1 MNATFAF
8 PNANET
14 SMDVHSYVANSDLN
28 AIEALY
34 QQYKQDP
41 QSVDSSW
48 QRFFEGFEFQ
58 RAEFAP
64 LPTGEGISGAVSSEV
79 IKEFK
84 VINLI
89 NGYRQRGHL
98 FTETNPVRERRKHSP
113 TLALENFGLAESD
126 METVFQAGSEIGLGP
141 AKLRD
146 ILAHLKDCYCK
157 HIGVEYMYVRTPERV
172 QWIRER
178 IEAVN
183 KPKFSTEEKKQ
194 FLEMASKAS
203 LFEQYIHRK
212 FVGAKRFSVEGCE
225 AMVPAMDY
233 IVRHGGD
240 LGVKEF
246 VIGMAHRGR
255 LNVLTNIMGKPQ
267 EQVFAEFE
275 GLAFEDEDTFDGDVK
290 YHYGYSNDITT
301 STGNQ
306 VHLTLCPNPSHL
318 EAVNPVV
325 EGLSRAKIDNYLN
338 SEDKIVPV
346 LVHGDAAIAG
356 QGIMYE
362 IVQMALLDGYRTGG
376 TIHIVTNNQVGFTT
390 NYLDGRSST
399 YCTDVAKTTLCP
411 VFHVNADDVE
421 AVIETMKM
429 ALEYRMKFHMD
440 VFVDLLGY
448 RKYGHN
454 EGDEPKF
461 TQPTLYKLIA
471 SHLSLR
477 EIYMNQLIAEGTIDA
492 AYANEVKSG
501 FEAMLDTKLEIAKG
515 MNMAHV
521 KHFMEETWKGFRK
534 ASNADFEHS
543 PATGFDQKKL
553 IAIAKKISTLPA
565 NEKFIAKTAK
575 VFADR
580 LKMVDDNKLDWAMG
594 ELLAYGTLLEEGHP
608 VRISGQDVERGTFSH
623 RHAVVKTDEDQE
635 KEFITLNNISDK
647 QAKLSI
653 FNSLLSEYGVLGFDY
668 GYAFGTPQGLTIWE
682 AQFGDFNNGAQ
693 IIIDQFIS
701 AAEDKW
707 RTMNGITMF
716 LPHGYEGQGSEH
728 SSGRMERFLQL
739 CAELNMV
746 VCNPT
751 TPANHFHLLRRQ
763 VHTEYRKPLVV
774 FTPKKLLR
782 YPKAVS
788 GIEEMAKGTFR
799 EVIADSDVK
808 KKDVDTIV
816 LCSGKVYYDIIE
828 QKEKRGTGANMAVLR
843 IEQLYPLPE
852 NQIREIIAGYGKE
865 CRLIWAQEEPEN
877 MGAWS
882 YMLRMLR
889 DLNLTVV
896 SPAASASPA
905 TGSPK
910 VHEKRM
916 TAMMDRLFSFSAVKA

>member
-1 MNATFAF
+1 
-8 PNANET
+8 
-14 SMDVHSYVANSDLN
+14 MDPHSYLANSDIN
-28 AIEALY
+28 AIESLY
-34 QQYKQDP
+34 QQYKSNP

-64 LPTGEGISGAVSSEV
+64 LPGGEGLGGAVSSEV

-98 FTETNPVRERRKHSP
+98 FTETNPVRERRKHQP
-113 TLALENFGLAESD
+113 TLALENFGLSEQD
-126 METVFQAGSEIGLGP
+126 LDTVFQAGSEVGLGA

-146 ILAHLKDCYCK
+146 ILEHLKNCYCK
-157 HIGVEYMYVRTPERV
+157 HIGIEYMYVRNPERI
-172 QWIRER
+172 QWLRDR
-178 IEAVN
+178 IEAVK
-183 KPKFSTEEKKQ
+183 KPSFSGEEKKQ

-212 FVGAKRFSVEGCE
+212 FIGAKRFSVEGCE
-225 AMVPAMDY
+225 AMVPAIDY
-233 IVRHGGD
+233 MVRLGGD
-240 LGVKEF
+240 MGVKEF

-255 LNVLTNIMGKPQ
+255 LNVLTNIMGKPH

-275 GLAFEDEDTFDGDVK
+275 GLEFEDSDNFDGDVK
-290 YHYGYSNDITT
+290 YHYGYSNDVTT
-301 STGNQ
+301 AGGNQ

-325 EGLSRAKIDNYLN
+325 EGLSRAKIDHYLG

-356 QGIMYE
+356 QGIVYE

-376 TIHIVTNNQVGFTT
+376 TVHIVTNNQVGFTT
-390 NYLDGRSST
+390 NYLDARSST

-421 AVIETMKM
+421 AVIETMKI
-429 ALEYRMKFHMD
+429 ALEYRMKFNMD

-461 TQPTLYKLIA
+461 TQPSLYKLIA
-471 SHLSLR
+471 SHPSLR
-477 EIYMNQLIAEGTIDA
+477 EIYMNQLINEGAIDT
-492 AYANEVKSG
+492 AYADGIKSS
-501 FEAMLDTKLEIAKG
+501 FEAMLDTKLEIAKS
-515 MNMAHV
+515 MKMAHV
-521 KHFMEETWKGFRK
+521 KHFMEETWKDFTR
-534 ASNADFEHS
+534 ASKEDLS
-543 PATGFDQKKL
+543 TPVKTQFDEKKL
-553 IAIAKKISTLPA
+553 KSLASSISTLPVG
-565 NEKFIAKTAK
+565 EKYIAKTAK

-580 LKMVDDNKLDWAMG
+580 LKMIEENKLDWAMG

-608 VRISGQDVERGTFSH
+608 VRVSGQDVERGTFSH

-635 KEFITLNNISDK
+635 KEIITLNLISEK
-647 QAKLSI
+647 QAK
-653 FNSLLSEYGVLGFDY
+653 FTVYNSLLSEYGVLGFDY
-668 GYAFGTPQGLTIWE
+668 GYAFGTPHGLTVWE

-693 IIIDQFIS
+693 IMIDQFIS

-707 RTMNGITMF
+707 RTMNGITLF

-728 SSGRMERFLQL
+728 SSARLERFLQL
-739 CAELNMV
+739 CAELNML

-751 TPANHFHLLRRQ
+751 TPANHFHLIRRQ
-763 VHTEYRKPLVV
+763 VRATYRKPLVV
-774 FTPKKLLR
+774 MTPKKLLR

-788 GIEEMAKGTFR
+788 TLQEMAKGQFQ
-799 EVIADSDVK
+799 EIINDASVK
-808 KKDVDTIV
+808 AKDVNTVV
-816 LCSGKVYYDIIE
+816 LCSGKVYYDILE
-828 QKEKRGTGANMAVLR
+828 QKEKRQTGADMAVVRL
-843 IEQLYPLPE
+843 EQLYPLPE
-852 NQIREIIAGYGKE
+852 EQLRKIIAEYSKAK
-865 CRLIWAQEEPEN
+865 RVIWAQEEPEN
-877 MGAWS
+877 MGAWT
-882 YMLRMLR
+882 YMLRSLR
-889 DLNLTVV
+889 DLNLEVIA
-896 SPAASASPA
+896 PAASASPA
-905 TGSPK
+905 AGSPK

-916 TAMMDRLFSFSAVKA
+916 TAMMDRLFGSLERVLS

>member
-1 MNATFAF
+1 
-8 PNANET
+8 
-14 SMDVHSYVANSDLN
+14 MDPHSYLANSDIN
-28 AIEALY
+28 AIESLY
-34 QQYKQDP
+34 QQYKSNP
-41 QSVDSSW
+41 QSVDGSW

-64 LPTGEGISGAVSSEV
+64 LPSGDGFSGAVSSEV

-98 FTETNPVRERRKHSP
+98 FTETNPVRERRKHQP
-113 TLALENFGLAESD
+113 TLALENFGLSEQD
-126 METVFQAGSEIGLGP
+126 LDTVFQAGNEVGLGP
-141 AKLRD
+141 SKLRD
-146 ILAHLKDCYCK
+146 ILAHLTNSYCK
-157 HIGVEYMYVRTPERV
+157 HIGIEYMYVRNPERI
-172 QWIRER
+172 QWLRER
-178 IEAVN
+178 IEAVK
-183 KPKFSTEEKKQ
+183 KPSFSANEKKQ

-233 IVRHGGD
+233 MVRLGGD
-240 LGVKEF
+240 MGVKEF

-275 GLAFEDEDTFDGDVK
+275 GLEFEDSDNFDGDVK
-290 YHYGYSNDITT
+290 YHYGYSNDVNTAE
-301 STGNQ
+301 GNE

-325 EGLSRAKIDNYLN
+325 EGLSRAKIDHYLQ

-356 QGIMYE
+356 QGIVYE
-362 IVQMALLDGYRTGG
+362 VVQMALLDGYRTGG

-390 NYLDGRSST
+390 NYLDARSST

-421 AVIETMKM
+421 AVIETMKI

-440 VFVDLLGY
+440 VFIDLLGY

-461 TQPTLYKLIA
+461 TQPSLYKLIA
-471 SHLSLR
+471 SHPSLR
-477 EIYMNQLIAEGTIDA
+477 EIYMNQLIAEGTIDQA
-492 AYANEVKSG
+492 FADGLKSS

-515 MNMAHV
+515 MKMAHV
-521 KHFMEETWKGFRK
+521 KHFMEETWKGYTK
-534 ASNADFEHS
+534 ATAEDLSG
-543 PATGFDQKKL
+543 TVKTQFDEKKL
-553 IAIAKKISTLPA
+553 KTIATTISTLPA
-565 NEKFIAKTAK
+565 GEKYIAKTAK

-580 LKMVDDNKLDWAMG
+580 LKMIEENKLDWAMG

-608 VRISGQDVERGTFSH
+608 VRVSGQDVERGTFSH

-635 KEFITLNNISDK
+635 KEIITLNSISSK
-647 QAKLSI
+647 QAK
-653 FNSLLSEYGVLGFDY
+653 FTVYNSLLSEYGVLGFDY
-668 GYAFGTPQGLTIWE
+668 GYAFGTPHGLTIWE

-693 IIIDQFIS
+693 IMIDQFIS

-707 RTMNGITMF
+707 RTMNGITLF

-728 SSGRMERFLQL
+728 SSARLERFLQL
-739 CAELNMV
+739 CAEHNML
-746 VCNPT
+746 VCYPT
-751 TPANHFHLLRRQ
+751 TPANHFHLIRRQ
-763 VHTEYRKPLVV
+763 VHASYRKPLVV
-774 FTPKKLLR
+774 MTPKKLLR
-782 YPKAVS
+782 YSKAVS
-788 GIEEMAKGTFR
+788 TLQEMAKGNFEELIDDAT
-799 EVIADSDVK
+799 VK
-808 KKDVDTIV
+808 AKDVNTVV
-816 LCSGKVYYDIIE
+816 LCSGKVYYDILE
-828 QKEKRGTGANMAVLR
+828 QKEKRQTGADMAVIRL
-843 IEQLYPLPE
+843 EQLYPLPE
-852 NQIREIIAGYGKE
+852 AKLRKVLGEYGKAK
-865 CRLIWAQEEPEN
+865 RIIWAQEEPEN
-877 MGAWS
+877 MGAWT
-882 YMLRMLR
+882 YMLRSLR
-889 DLNLTVV
+889 DLNLEVIA
-896 SPAASASPA
+896 PPASASPA
-905 TGSPK
+905 AGSPK

-916 TAMMDRLFSFSAVKA
+916 NAMMDRLFSFSAVKA

>member
-1 MNATFAF
+1 
-8 PNANET
+8 
-14 SMDVHSYVANSDLN
+14 MDPHSYLANSDIN
-28 AIEALY
+28 AIESLY
-34 QQYKQDP
+34 QQYKSNP

-64 LPTGEGISGAVSSEV
+64 LPGGEGLGGAVSSEV

-98 FTETNPVRERRKHSP
+98 FTETNPVRERRKHQP
-113 TLALENFGLAESD
+113 TLALENFGLSQQD
-126 METVFQAGSEIGLGP
+126 LDTVFQAGSEVGLGA

-146 ILAHLKDCYCK
+146 ILTHLNNCYCK
-157 HIGVEYMYVRTPERV
+157 HIGIEYMYVRNPERIE
-172 QWIRER
+172 WLRER
-178 IEAVN
+178 IEAVK
-183 KPKFSTEEKKQ
+183 KPSFSGEEKKQ

-233 IVRHGGD
+233 MVRLGGD
-240 LGVKEF
+240 MGVKEF

-275 GLAFEDEDTFDGDVK
+275 GLEFEDSDSFDGDVK
-290 YHYGYSNDITT
+290 YHFGYSNDVTT
-301 STGNQ
+301 AGGNQ

-325 EGLSRAKIDNYLN
+325 EGLSRAKIDHYLG

-376 TIHIVTNNQVGFTT
+376 TVHIVTNNQVGFTT
-390 NYLDGRSST
+390 NYLDARSST

-421 AVIETMKM
+421 AVIETMKI

-461 TQPTLYKLIA
+461 TQPSLYKLIA
-471 SHLSLR
+471 SHPSLR
-477 EIYMNQLIAEGTIDA
+477 EIYMNQLIADGTIEPS
-492 AYANEVKSG
+492 YADGLKTS
-501 FEAMLDTKLEIAKG
+501 FEAMLDTKLEIAKS
-515 MNMAHV
+515 MKMANV
-521 KHFMEETWKGFRK
+521 KHFMEETWKGYSK
-534 ASNADFEHS
+534 ATAADLS
-543 PATGFDQKKL
+543 QPVKTQFDEKRLK
-553 IAIAKKISTLPA
+553 AIATSISTLPSG
-565 NEKFIAKTAK
+565 EKYIAKTAK

-580 LKMVDDNKLDWAMG
+580 LKMIEDNKLDWAMG

-608 VRISGQDVERGTFSH
+608 VRVSGQDVERGTFSH

-635 KEFITLNNISDK
+635 KEIITLNAISPK
-647 QAKLSI
+647 QAK
-653 FNSLLSEYGVLGFDY
+653 FTVYNSLLSEYGVLGFDY
-668 GYAFGTPQGLTIWE
+668 GYAFGTPHGLTIWE

-693 IIIDQFIS
+693 IMIDQFIS

-707 RTMNGITMF
+707 RTMNGITLF

-728 SSGRMERFLQL
+728 SSARLERFLQL
-739 CAELNMV
+739 CAELNML

-751 TPANHFHLLRRQ
+751 TPANHFHLIRRQ
-763 VHTEYRKPLVV
+763 VRASYRKPLVV
-774 FTPKKLLR
+774 MTPKKLLR

-788 GIEEMAKGTFR
+788 TLQEMAKGQFH
-799 EVIADSDVK
+799 EIINDASVK
-808 KKDVDTIV
+808 AKDVNTIV
-816 LCSGKVYYDIIE
+816 LCSGKVYYDILE
-828 QKEKRGTGANMAVLR
+828 QKEKRQTGAEMAVVRL
-843 IEQLYPLPE
+843 EQLYPLPE
-852 NQIREIIAGYGKE
+852 EQLRGILAEYSKAKRIV
-865 CRLIWAQEEPEN
+865 WAQEEPEN
-877 MGAWS
+877 MGAWT
-882 YMLRMLR
+882 YMLRSLR
-889 DLNLTVV
+889 DLNLEVIA
-896 SPAASASPA
+896 PPASASPA
-905 TGSPK
+905 AGSPK

-916 TAMMDRLFSFSAVKA
+916 IAMMDRLFNAEAIESER

>member
-1 MNATFAF
+1 
-8 PNANET
+8 
-14 SMDVHSYVANSDLN
+14 MDSHSYLANSDIN
-28 AIEALY
+28 AIESLY
-34 QQYKQDP
+34 QQYKSNP

-64 LPTGEGISGAVSSEV
+64 LPNGEGLSGAVSSEV

-98 FTETNPVRERRKHSP
+98 FTETNPVRERRKHQP
-113 TLALENFGLAESD
+113 TLALENFGLSD
-126 METVFQAGSEIGLGP
+126 QDLDTVFQAGNEVGLGP

-146 ILAHLKDCYCK
+146 ILAHLNNSYCK
-157 HIGVEYMYVRTPERV
+157 HIGIEYMYVRNPERI
-172 QWIRER
+172 QWLRER
-178 IEAVN
+178 IEAVK
-183 KPKFSTEEKKQ
+183 KPAFTSDEKKQ

-233 IVRHGGD
+233 LVRLGGD
-240 LGVKEF
+240 MGVKEF

-275 GLAFEDEDTFDGDVK
+275 GLEFEDSDNFDGDVK
-290 YHYGYSNDITT
+290 YHYGYSNDVTT
-301 STGNQ
+301 AGGNQ

-325 EGLSRAKIDNYLN
+325 EGLSRAKIDHYLQ

-356 QGIMYE
+356 QGIVYE
-362 IVQMALLDGYRTGG
+362 VVQMALLDGYRTGG
-376 TIHIVTNNQVGFTT
+376 TVHIVTNNQVGFTT
-390 NYLDGRSST
+390 NYLDARSST

-421 AVIETMKM
+421 AVIETMKI

-440 VFVDLLGY
+440 VFIDLLGY

-461 TQPTLYKLIA
+461 TQPSLYKLIA
-471 SHLSLR
+471 SHPSLR
-477 EIYMNQLIAEGTIDA
+477 EIYMNQLIAEGTIDQ
-492 AYANEVKSG
+492 AYADSLKSG
-501 FEAMLDTKLEIAKG
+501 FEAMLDTKLEIAKS
-515 MNMAHV
+515 MKMAHV
-521 KHFMEETWKGFRK
+521 KHFMEETWKGFTK
-534 ASNADFEHS
+534 ATEDDMSN
-543 PATGFDQKKL
+543 PVKTQFDEKKL
-553 IAIAKKISTLPA
+553 KSIATSISTLPSG
-565 NEKFIAKTAK
+565 EKYIAKTAK

-580 LKMVDDNKLDWAMG
+580 LKMIEENKLDWAMG

-608 VRISGQDVERGTFSH
+608 VRVSGQDVERGTFSH

-635 KEFITLNNISDK
+635 KEIITLNTISPK
-647 QAKLSI
+647 QAK
-653 FNSLLSEYGVLGFDY
+653 FTVYNSLLSEYGVLGFDY
-668 GYAFGTPQGLTIWE
+668 GYAFGTPHGLTIWE

-693 IIIDQFIS
+693 IMIDQFIS

-707 RTMNGITMF
+707 RTMNGITLF

-728 SSGRMERFLQL
+728 SSARLERFLQL
-739 CAELNMV
+739 CAELNMI

-751 TPANHFHLLRRQ
+751 TPANHFHLIRRQ
-763 VHTEYRKPLVV
+763 VRASYRKPLVV
-774 FTPKKLLR
+774 MTPKKLLR

-788 GIEEMAKGTFR
+788 SLQEMAKGNFQEIINDTSVKAK
-799 EVIADSDVK
+799 EVNTV
-808 KKDVDTIV
+808 V
-816 LCSGKVYYDIIE
+816 LCSGKVYYDILE
-828 QKEKRGTGANMAVLR
+828 QKEKRQTGGDMAVVRL
-843 IEQLYPLPE
+843 EQLYPLPE
-852 NQIREIIAGYGKE
+852 QQLRKIIGEYSKAK
-865 CRLIWAQEEPEN
+865 RVIWAQEEPEN
-877 MGAWS
+877 MGAWT
-882 YMLRMLR
+882 YMLRSLR
-889 DLNLTVV
+889 DLNLEVIA
-896 SPAASASPA
+896 PPASASPA
-905 TGSPK
+905 AGSPK

-916 TAMMDRLFSFSAVKA
+916 TAMFDRLFSFSAVKA

>member
-1 MNATFAF
+1 
-8 PNANET
+8 
-14 SMDVHSYVANSDLN
+14 MDASSYLSGSDLN
-28 AIEALY
+28 AIETLYRQY
-34 QQYKQDP
+34 QQDP
-41 QSVDSSW
+41 SSVDSSW

-64 LPTGEGISGAVSSEV
+64 MPSGDGLSGALSSEV

-98 FTETNPVRERRKHSP
+98 FTETNPVRERRKHLP
-113 TLALENFGLAESD
+113 TLDLEHFGLTDADLDS
-126 METVFQAGSEIGLGP
+126 VFQAGSEVGLGA

-146 ILAHLKDCYCK
+146 ILAHLKACYCK
-157 HIGVEYMYVRTPERV
+157 HIGVEYTYVRTPERI

-178 IEAVN
+178 IEAVK
-183 KPKFSTEEKKQ
+183 KPAFSTEEKKQ

-233 IVRHGGD
+233 MVRTGGD
-240 LGVKEF
+240 MGVKEF

-275 GLAFEDEDTFDGDVK
+275 GLEFDDEESFDGDVK
-290 YHYGYSNDITT
+290 YHYGYSNDVVTPA
-301 STGNQ
+301 GNQ

-325 EGLSRAKIDNYLN
+325 EGLTRAKIDNYLN

-421 AVIETMKM
+421 AVIETMKI

-440 VFVDLLGY
+440 VFIDLLGY

-471 SHLSLR
+471 SHPSLR
-477 EIYMNQLIAEGTIDA
+477 EIYMNQLVAEGTIDTA
-492 AYANEVKSG
+492 HATEVKNR
-501 FEAMLDTKLEIAKG
+501 FEAMLDAKLEIAKS
-515 MNMAHV
+515 MKMANV

-534 ASNADFEHS
+534 ATEADFEQGV
-543 PATGFDQKKL
+543 PTGYDKKKL
-553 IAIAKKISTLPA
+553 TALAKRISTLPSD
-565 NEKFIAKTAK
+565 EKFIAKTAK

-580 LKMVDDNKLDWAMG
+580 LKMIDDNKLDWAMG

-623 RHAVVKTDEDQE
+623 RHAVVKTDEDRE
-635 KEFITLNNISDK
+635 KEIITLNTISEK
-647 QAKLSI
+647 QAKFKV

-728 SSGRMERFLQL
+728 SSARMERFLQL
-739 CAELNMV
+739 CAELNMI

-751 TPANHFHLLRRQ
+751 TPANHYHLLRRQ
-763 VHTEYRKPLVV
+763 VHQEFRKPLIV

-788 GIEEMAKGTFR
+788 TLEEMSTGSFR
-799 EVIADSDVK
+799 EVIADDSVSAK
-808 KKDVDTIV
+808 QVDTVV
-816 LCSGKVYYDIIE
+816 LCSGKVYYDILE
-828 QKEKRGTGANMAVLR
+828 QKEKREAGNNMAVVR
-843 IEQLYPLPE
+843 VEQLYPLPE
-852 NQIREIIAGYGKE
+852 KRIREVIAGYGKNMK
-865 CRLIWAQEEPEN
+865 LIWAQEEPEN

-882 YMLRMLR
+882 YMLRTLR
-889 DLNLTVV
+889 DLNLAII

-910 VHEKRM
+910 VHEKRV
-916 TAMMDRLFSFSAVKA
+916 TAMMDRLFESSAVKA

>member
-1 MNATFAF
+1 
-8 PNANET
+8 
-14 SMDVHSYVANSDLN
+14 MDASSYLSGSDLN
-28 AIEALY
+28 AIETLYRQY
-34 QQYKQDP
+34 QQDP
-41 QSVDSSW
+41 SAVDSSW

-64 LPTGEGISGAVSSEV
+64 MPSGDGLSGGMSSEV

-98 FTETNPVRERRKHSP
+98 FTETNPVRERRKHLP
-113 TLALENFGLAESD
+113 TLDLEHFGLTDAD
-126 METVFQAGSEIGLGP
+126 LDTVFQAGSEVGLGA

-146 ILAHLKDCYCK
+146 ILAHLKACYCK
-157 HIGVEYMYVRTPERV
+157 HIGVEYTYVRTPERI

-178 IEAVN
+178 IEAVK
-183 KPKFSTEEKKQ
+183 KPAFSTEEKKQ

-233 IVRHGGD
+233 MVRTGGD
-240 LGVKEF
+240 MGVKEF

-267 EQVFAEFE
+267 EEVFAEFE
-275 GLAFEDEDTFDGDVK
+275 GLEFEDSDNFDGDVK
-290 YHYGYSNDITT
+290 YHYGYSNDVVTPA
-301 STGNQ
+301 GNQ

-325 EGLSRAKIDNYLN
+325 EGLTRAKIDNYLN

-421 AVIETMKM
+421 AVIETMKI

-440 VFVDLLGY
+440 VFIDLLGY

-461 TQPTLYKLIA
+461 TQPSLYKLIA
-471 SHLSLR
+471 SHPSLR
-477 EIYMNQLIAEGTIDA
+477 EIYLNQLVSEGTIDNA
-492 AYANEVKSG
+492 HATEVKNR
-501 FEAMLDTKLEIAKG
+501 FEAMLDAKLEIAKS
-515 MNMAHV
+515 MKMANV

-534 ASNADFEHS
+534 ATEADFEQGIS
-543 PATGFDQKKL
+543 TGYDKKKL
-553 IAIAKKISTLPA
+553 TALAKRISTLPSD
-565 NEKFIAKTAK
+565 EKFIAKTAK

-580 LKMVDDNKLDWAMG
+580 LKMIDDNKLDWAMG

-623 RHAVVKTDEDQE
+623 RHAVVKTDEDRE
-635 KEFITLNNISDK
+635 KEIITLNTISEK
-647 QAKLSI
+647 QAKFTV

-728 SSGRMERFLQL
+728 SSARMERFLQL
-739 CAELNMV
+739 CAELNMI

-751 TPANHFHLLRRQ
+751 TPANHYHLLRRQ
-763 VHTEYRKPLVV
+763 VHQEFRKPLIV

-782 YPKAVS
+782 YPKAV
-788 GIEEMAKGTFR
+788 
-799 EVIADSDVK
+799 
-808 KKDVDTIV
+808 
-816 LCSGKVYYDIIE
+816 
-828 QKEKRGTGANMAVLR
+828 
-843 IEQLYPLPE
+843 
-852 NQIREIIAGYGKE
+852 
-865 CRLIWAQEEPEN
+865 
-877 MGAWS
+877 
-882 YMLRMLR
+882 
-889 DLNLTVV
+889 
-896 SPAASASPA
+896 
-905 TGSPK
+905 
-910 VHEKRM
+910 
-916 TAMMDRLFSFSAVKA
+916 

>member
-1 MNATFAF
+1 
-8 PNANET
+8 
-14 SMDVHSYVANSDLN
+14 MDPHSYLANSDIN
-28 AIEALY
+28 AIESLY
-34 QQYKQDP
+34 QQYKSNP

-64 LPTGEGISGAVSSEV
+64 LPGGEGLGGAVSSEV

-98 FTETNPVRERRKHSP
+98 FTETNPVRERRKHQP
-113 TLALENFGLAESD
+113 TLALENFGLSEQD
-126 METVFQAGSEIGLGP
+126 LDTVFQAGSEVGLGA

-146 ILAHLKDCYCK
+146 ILEHLKNCYCK
-157 HIGVEYMYVRTPERV
+157 HIGIEYMYVRTPERV
-172 QWIRER
+172 QWLRER
-178 IEAVN
+178 IEAVK
-183 KPKFSTEEKKQ
+183 KPTFSGSEKKQ

-212 FVGAKRFSVEGCE
+212 FIGAKRFSVEGCE
-225 AMVPAMDY
+225 AMVPAIDY
-233 IVRHGGD
+233 MVRLGGD
-240 LGVKEF
+240 MGVKEF

-255 LNVLTNIMGKPQ
+255 LNVLTNIMGKPH

-275 GLAFEDEDTFDGDVK
+275 GLEFEDSDNFDGDVK
-290 YHYGYSNDITT
+290 YHYGYSNDVTT
-301 STGNQ
+301 AGGNQ

-325 EGLSRAKIDNYLN
+325 EGLSRAKIDHYLG

-356 QGIMYE
+356 QGIVYE

-376 TIHIVTNNQVGFTT
+376 TVHIVTNNQVGFTT
-390 NYLDGRSST
+390 NYLDARSST

-421 AVIETMKM
+421 AVIETMKI
-429 ALEYRMKFHMD
+429 ALEYRMKFNMD

-461 TQPTLYKLIA
+461 TQPSLYKLIA
-471 SHLSLR
+471 SHPSLR
-477 EIYMNQLIAEGTIDA
+477 EIYMNQLINEGAIDT
-492 AYANEVKSG
+492 AYADGIKSS
-501 FEAMLDTKLEIAKG
+501 FEAMLDTKLEIAKS
-515 MNMAHV
+515 MKMAHV
-521 KHFMEETWKGFRK
+521 KHFMEETWKDFTR
-534 ASNADFEHS
+534 ASKEDLS
-543 PATGFDQKKL
+543 TPVKTQFDEKKL
-553 IAIAKKISTLPA
+553 KSLASSISTLPVG
-565 NEKFIAKTAK
+565 EKYIAKTAK

-580 LKMVDDNKLDWAMG
+580 LKMIEENKLDWAMG

-608 VRISGQDVERGTFSH
+608 VRVSGQDVERGTFSH

-635 KEFITLNNISDK
+635 KEIITLNLISDK
-647 QAKLSI
+647 QAK
-653 FNSLLSEYGVLGFDY
+653 FTVYNSLLSEYGVLGFDY
-668 GYAFGTPQGLTIWE
+668 GYAFGTPHGLTVWE

-693 IIIDQFIS
+693 IMIDQFIS

-707 RTMNGITMF
+707 RTMNGITLF

-728 SSGRMERFLQL
+728 SSARLERFLQL
-739 CAELNMV
+739 CAELNMI

-751 TPANHFHLLRRQ
+751 TPANHFHLIRRQ
-763 VHTEYRKPLVV
+763 VRATYRKPLVV
-774 FTPKKLLR
+774 MTPKKLLR

-788 GIEEMAKGTFR
+788 TLQEMAKGQFQ
-799 EVIADSDVK
+799 EIINDASVK
-808 KKDVDTIV
+808 AKDVNTVV
-816 LCSGKVYYDIIE
+816 LCSGKVYYDILE
-828 QKEKRGTGANMAVLR
+828 QKEKRQTGDDMAVVRL
-843 IEQLYPLPE
+843 EQLYPLPE
-852 NQIREIIAGYGKE
+852 EQLRKIIAEYSKAK
-865 CRLIWAQEEPEN
+865 RVIWAQEEPEN
-877 MGAWS
+877 MGAWT
-882 YMLRMLR
+882 YMLRSLR
-889 DLNLTVV
+889 DLNLEVIA
-896 SPAASASPA
+896 PAASASPA
-905 TGSPK
+905 AGSPK

-916 TAMMDRLFSFSAVKA
+916 TAMMDRLFGSLERVLS

>member
-1 MNATFAF
+1 
-8 PNANET
+8 
-14 SMDVHSYVANSDLN
+14 MDASSYLSGSDLN
-28 AIEALY
+28 AIETLYRQY
-34 QQYKQDP
+34 QQDP
-41 QSVDSSW
+41 SSVDSSW

-64 LPTGEGISGAVSSEV
+64 MPSGDGLSGAMSSEV

-98 FTETNPVRERRKHSP
+98 FTETNPVRERRKHLP
-113 TLALENFGLAESD
+113 TLDLEHFGLTDADLDSI
-126 METVFQAGSEIGLGP
+126 FQAGSEVGLGA

-146 ILAHLKDCYCK
+146 ILAHLKACYCK
-157 HIGVEYMYVRTPERV
+157 HIGVEYTYVRTPERI

-178 IEAVN
+178 IEAVK
-183 KPKFSTEEKKQ
+183 KPAFSTEEKKQ

-233 IVRHGGD
+233 MVRTGGD
-240 LGVKEF
+240 MGVKEF

-275 GLAFEDEDTFDGDVK
+275 GLEFDDEESFDGDVK
-290 YHYGYSNDITT
+290 YHYGYSNDVVTPA
-301 STGNQ
+301 GNQ

-325 EGLSRAKIDNYLN
+325 EGLTRAKIDNYLN

-421 AVIETMKM
+421 AVIETMKI

-440 VFVDLLGY
+440 VFIDLLGY

-471 SHLSLR
+471 SHPSLR
-477 EIYMNQLIAEGTIDA
+477 EIYMNQLVAEGTIDTA
-492 AYANEVKSG
+492 HATEVKNR
-501 FEAMLDTKLEIAKG
+501 FEAMLDAKLEIAKS
-515 MNMAHV
+515 MKMANV

-534 ASNADFEHS
+534 ATEADFEQGVS
-543 PATGFDQKKL
+543 TVYDKKKL
-553 IAIAKKISTLPA
+553 TALAKRMSTLPSD
-565 NEKFIAKTAK
+565 EKFIAKTAK

-580 LKMVDDNKLDWAMG
+580 LKMIDDNKLDWAMG

-623 RHAVVKTDEDQE
+623 RHAVVKTDEDRE
-635 KEFITLNNISDK
+635 KEIITLNTIIEK
-647 QAKLSI
+647 QAKFTV

-728 SSGRMERFLQL
+728 SSARMERFLQL
-739 CAELNMV
+739 CAELNMI

-751 TPANHFHLLRRQ
+751 TPANHYHLLRRQ
-763 VHTEYRKPLVV
+763 VHQEFRKPLIV

-788 GIEEMAKGTFR
+788 TLEEMSSGSFR
-799 EVIADSDVK
+799 EVITDDSVTAK
-808 KKDVDTIV
+808 QVDTVV
-816 LCSGKVYYDIIE
+816 LCSGKVYYDILE
-828 QKEKRGTGANMAVLR
+828 QKEKRETGSNMAVVR
-843 IEQLYPLPE
+843 VEQLYPLPE
-852 NQIREIIAGYGKE
+852 KRIREVIAGYGKNMK
-865 CRLIWAQEEPEN
+865 LIWAQEEPEN

-882 YMLRMLR
+882 YMLRTLR
-889 DLNLTVV
+889 DLNLTII

-910 VHEKRM
+910 VHEKRV
-916 TAMMDRLFSFSAVKA
+916 TSMMDRLFESSAVKA

>member
-1 MNATFAF
+1 
-8 PNANET
+8 
-14 SMDVHSYVANSDLN
+14 MDASSYLSGSDLN
-28 AIEALY
+28 AIETLYRQY
-34 QQYKQDP
+34 QQDP
-41 QSVDSSW
+41 SSVDSSW

-64 LPTGEGISGAVSSEV
+64 MPSGDGLSGAMSSEV

-98 FTETNPVRERRKHSP
+98 FTETNPVRERRKHLP
-113 TLALENFGLAESD
+113 TLDLEHFGLTDAD
-126 METVFQAGSEIGLGP
+126 LDTVFQAGSEVGLGA

-146 ILAHLKDCYCK
+146 ILAHLKACYCK
-157 HIGVEYMYVRTPERV
+157 HIGVEYTYVRTPERI

-178 IEAVN
+178 IEAVK
-183 KPKFSTEEKKQ
+183 KPAFSTEEKKQ

-233 IVRHGGD
+233 MVRTGGD
-240 LGVKEF
+240 MGVKEF

-275 GLAFEDEDTFDGDVK
+275 GLEFDDEESFDGDVK
-290 YHYGYSNDITT
+290 YHYGYSNDVVTPA
-301 STGNQ
+301 GNQ

-325 EGLSRAKIDNYLN
+325 EGLTRAKIDHYLN

-421 AVIETMKM
+421 AVIETMKI

-440 VFVDLLGY
+440 VFIDLLGY

-471 SHLSLR
+471 SHPSLR
-477 EIYMNQLIAEGTIDA
+477 EIYMNQLVAEGTIDTA
-492 AYANEVKSG
+492 HATEVKNR
-501 FEAMLDTKLEIAKG
+501 FEAMLDAKLEIAKS
-515 MNMAHV
+515 MKMANV

-534 ASNADFEHS
+534 ATEADFEQGIS
-543 PATGFDQKKL
+543 TGYDKKKL
-553 IAIAKKISTLPA
+553 TALAKRISTLPSD
-565 NEKFIAKTAK
+565 EKFIAKTAK

-580 LKMVDDNKLDWAMG
+580 LKMIDDNKLDWAMG

-623 RHAVVKTDEDQE
+623 RHAVVKTDEDRE
-635 KEFITLNNISDK
+635 KEIITLNTISEK
-647 QAKLSI
+647 QAKFTV

-728 SSGRMERFLQL
+728 SSARMERFLQL
-739 CAELNMV
+739 CAELNMI

-751 TPANHFHLLRRQ
+751 TPANHYHLLRRQ
-763 VHTEYRKPLVV
+763 VHQEFRKPLVV

-788 GIEEMAKGTFR
+788 TLEEMSSGSFR
-799 EVIADSDVK
+799 EVITDDSVTAK
-808 KKDVDTIV
+808 QVDTVV
-816 LCSGKVYYDIIE
+816 LCSGKVYYDILE
-828 QKEKRGTGANMAVLR
+828 QKEKRETGNNMAVVR
-843 IEQLYPLPE
+843 VEQLYPLPE
-852 NQIREIIAGYGKE
+852 NRIREVIAGYGKNIK
-865 CRLIWAQEEPEN
+865 LIWAQEEPEN

-882 YMLRMLR
+882 YMLRTLR
-889 DLNLTVV
+889 DLNLTII

-910 VHEKRM
+910 VHEKRV
-916 TAMMDRLFSFSAVKA
+916 TAMMDRLFESSAVKA

>member
-1 MNATFAF
+1 
-8 PNANET
+8 
-14 SMDVHSYVANSDLN
+14 MDASSYLSGSDLN
-28 AIEALY
+28 AIETLY

-41 QSVDSSW
+41 SSVDNSW

-64 LPTGEGISGAVSSEV
+64 LPSVDGLAGSLSSEV

-98 FTETNPVRERRKHSP
+98 FTETNPVRERRKHQP
-113 TLALENFGLAESD
+113 TLDLEHFGLTDAD
-126 METVFQAGSEIGLGP
+126 LDTVFQAGSEVGLGA

-146 ILAHLKDCYCK
+146 ILAHLKACYCK
-157 HIGVEYMYVRTPERV
+157 HIGVEYTYVRTPERI

-178 IEAVN
+178 IEAVK
-183 KPKFSTEEKKQ
+183 KPAFSAEEKKQ

-233 IVRHGGD
+233 MVRTGGD
-240 LGVKEF
+240 MGVKEF

-275 GLAFEDEDTFDGDVK
+275 GLEFEDSDNFDGDVK
-290 YHYGYSNDITT
+290 YHYGYSNDVVTPA
-301 STGNQ
+301 GNQ

-325 EGLSRAKIDNYLN
+325 EGLTRAKIDHYLH
-338 SEDKIVPV
+338 SEDTIVPV

-421 AVIETMKM
+421 AVIETMKI
-429 ALEYRMKFHMD
+429 ALEYRMQFHMD

-471 SHLSLR
+471 SHPSLR
-477 EIYMNQLIAEGTIDA
+477 EIYMNQLIAEGTIDNV
-492 AYANEVKSG
+492 YATEVKNR
-501 FEAMLDTKLEIAKG
+501 FEAMLDAKLEIAKG
-515 MNMAHV
+515 MKMAHV
-521 KHFMEETWKGFRK
+521 KHFMEETWKGIRK
-534 ASNADFEHS
+534 ATDTDFEQGVS
-543 PATGFDQKKL
+543 TGYDKKKL
-553 IAIAKKISTLPA
+553 TALAKRISTLPSD
-565 NEKFIAKTAK
+565 EKFIAKTAK

-580 LKMVDDNKLDWAMG
+580 LKMIDDNKLDWAMG

-623 RHAVVKTDEDQE
+623 RHAVVKTDEDRE
-635 KEFITLNNISDK
+635 KEIITLNTISEK
-647 QAKLSI
+647 QAKFTV

-668 GYAFGTPQGLTIWE
+668 GYAFGTPHGLTIWE

-707 RTMNGITMF
+707 RTMNGITLF

-728 SSGRMERFLQL
+728 SSARMERFLQL
-739 CAELNMV
+739 CAELNMI

-763 VHTEYRKPLVV
+763 VHQEFRKPLVV

-788 GIEEMAKGTFR
+788 GMEEMTSGSFR
-799 EVIADSDVK
+799 EVIADDSVSPK
-808 KKDVDTIV
+808 QVDTVV
-816 LCSGKVYYDIIE
+816 LCSGKVFYEIME
-828 QKEKRGTGANMAVLR
+828 QKEKREAGSNMAVVR

-852 NQIREIIAGYGKE
+852 KQIRQVIAGYSKNAK
-865 CRLIWAQEEPEN
+865 LIWAQEEPEN

-916 TAMMDRLFSFSAVKA
+916 TAMMDRLFESAAVKA